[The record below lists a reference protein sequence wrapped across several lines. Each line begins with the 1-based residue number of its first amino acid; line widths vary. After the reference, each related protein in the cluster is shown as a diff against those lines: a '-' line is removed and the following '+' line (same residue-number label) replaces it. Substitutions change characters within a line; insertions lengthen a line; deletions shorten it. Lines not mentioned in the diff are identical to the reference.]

1 VIGTNATEDTTMPDS
16 ESVSIE
22 AVLIETPNPEALA
35 EFYRAGFEL
44 ATPKAYGDDHLGLTL
59 PGGGYL
65 GFDGV
70 AAPKGAPP
78 GRVRV
83 WFRTSEV
90 EITFER
96 LMRLGGSAVMAPS
109 TDESPGEI
117 LATLADPEGNI
128 IGLIYPTE
136 AST

>member
-1 VIGTNATEDTTMPDS
+1 MPS
-16 ESVSIE
+16 NESVRID
-22 AVLIETPNPEALA
+22 AVLIESPNPEALA

-44 ATPKAYGDDHLGLTL
+44 AAPKPYGDGHLGLDL

-65 GFDGV
+65 GFDRI

-78 GRVRV
+78 GRVQV
-83 WFRTSEV
+83 WFRTPEV

-96 LMRLGGSAVMAPS
+96 LMRLGGSATMAPN

-117 LATLADPEGNI
+117 LATLADPEGNV
-128 IGLIYPTE
+128 IGLYYP
-136 AST
+136 A